1 MVYLYQK
8 LVWPPFT
15 LFAKFFLK
23 LKVRGQKNFKKIKK
37 KQYFIV
43 SNHLGYLDAFLVC
56 AAVPFFHFLKTDFR
70 YMVSPKWYETYPIVK
85 YFGAYPLYRKQET
98 LEKTLESTEEY
109 IGKGKNMLIF
119 PEGGFPKFGIRQKPK
134 KGIGYLAKKY
144 NFPILPVAIKGSDSV
159 NGQNGLS
166 VKNLFSGKH
175 NIEINIGEPFFYA
188 DVADENMD
196 YQTVADKIMDR
207 VNIML

>member
-1 MVYLYQK
+1 MVYLFQK

-15 LFAKFFLK
+15 LFAKIFLK
-23 LKVRGQKNFKKIKK
+23 LKVGGRENFKKIKK
-37 KQYFIV
+37 KQYFII

-70 YMVSPKWYETYPIVK
+70 YMVSLKWYEFYPIVK

-98 LEKTLESTEEY
+98 IEKTLEGTEEY
-109 IGKGKNMLIF
+109 IKQGKHLLIF

-166 VKNLFSGKH
+166 LKNLFSGKH
-175 NIEINIGEPFFYA
+175 SIEINIGKPFFYA
-188 DVADENMD
+188 DAVGYGDD
-196 YQTVADKIMDR
+196 YETAAKKIMDR
-207 VNIML
+207 VDAML